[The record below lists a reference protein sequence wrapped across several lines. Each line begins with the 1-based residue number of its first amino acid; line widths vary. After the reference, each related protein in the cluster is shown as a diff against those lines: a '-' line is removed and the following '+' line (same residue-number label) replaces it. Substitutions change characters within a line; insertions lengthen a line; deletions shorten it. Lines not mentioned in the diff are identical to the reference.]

1 MKTFRR
7 TNYAILA
14 MAATLIMS
22 SSFLPA
28 PSVAAGPIVLPIG
41 AAATDGVK
49 APRPAPSIRQTP
61 PTGTRVGPAGRMP
74 DVSLNAHLDSTCDAY
89 ASGGGEIC
97 FWYYA
102 GYQGS
107 RIDFWWGADNL
118 ANNFF
123 LTAGWGQG
131 ATVANNSESV
141 WNYDS
146 SYTAWVCT
154 NAYQQGVCGT
164 VAPHSGGNFITG
176 YWNNVESFH
185 WV

>member
-1 MKTFRR
+1 VNPIRR
-7 TNYAILA
+7 TNYAFLA
-14 MAATLIMS
+14 MAVIVIGS
-22 SSFLPA
+22 SSLLPSSSMAAA
-28 PSVAAGPIVLPIG
+28 PIPAG
-41 AAATDGVK
+41 AAATDDAK
-49 APRPAPSIRQTP
+49 TSRPEPSIRHASP
-61 PTGTRVGPAGRMP
+61 AGTRTGPASRVP
-74 DVSLNAHLDSTCDAY
+74 DATLTAPLDSTCDAFPNG
-89 ASGGGEIC
+89 SGELC
-97 FWYYA
+97 LWYYA

-118 ANNFF
+118 ANNRF
-123 LTAGWGQG
+123 LSAGSGQG
-131 ATVANNSESV
+131 AIVANNSESV